1 MIIREYISSDTPA
14 IAQLFYD
21 TVHQINIRDYTQEQ
35 VDAWASKD
43 IDLEFWRQKLSSKFT
58 YVGTIDEVIVGFIQ
72 LEGNGHIDCFYCHC
86 QYQGQGIGNKLYQHL
101 ELKAKLLRIDRLFVE
116 ASITAKPFF
125 EKQGFVTVQD
135 QEVERKKIKLRN
147 FVMEKLLA

>member
-21 TVHQINIRDYTQEQ
+21 TVHQINIQDYTQEQ

-72 LEGNGHIDCFYCHC
+72 LEGNGHIDCFYCHS

-101 ELKAKLLRIDRLFVE
+101 EVKAKLLRIDRLFVE

-125 EKQGFVTVQD
+125 EKQGFVTVKE
-135 QEVERKKIKLRN
+135 QEVELKGVKLRN
-147 FVMEKLLA
+147 FVMEKLLT